1 MTSEH
6 ESLIDIAQTGWFIAI
21 AAATWGIILRWLV
34 GRHDRANER
43 LEARL
48 NQLEADMTLIKE
60 SLASIAGRLL
70 ERDHYGRHTWPG
82 DSR

>member
-1 MTSEH
+1 MSGD
-6 ESLIDIAQTGWFIAI
+6 SNSIASIAQTGWFIAI

-43 LEARL
+43 LEGRL
-48 NQLEADMTLIKE
+48 NQLEADVRLIKE

-82 DSR
+82 DPH